1 MSDARQY
8 RRMAVS
14 SNSRIIVPLMTF
26 KNSARSL
33 DHANVLVMLLNMVVI
48 NCINK
53 IAQSVSTKVTLLNL
67 LRTSLCCL
75 RIHIAILPTGEK
87 NKTKK
92 TTKKFSSVE

>member
-53 IAQSVSTKVTLLNL
+53 IAQSVGTKVTLLNV

-75 RIHIAILPTGEK
+75 CIRTGEK
-87 NKTKK
+87 NKTIK